1 MDVRLNDILV
11 TKKPHPCGSCR
22 WRVLR
27 VGADFRLRCEGCGR
41 EVMLP
46 RVKAEHNT
54 KRIERENRSTPE
66 G

>member
-1 MDVRLNDILV
+1 MDVRLYDILI
-11 TKKPHPCGSCR
+11 TKKPHPCGGSR

-27 VGADFRLRCEGCGR
+27 VGADFRLRCESCGR

-46 RVKAEHNT
+46 RTKAEHNI